1 MAKTKKEIEEWI
13 KAFNLRQVER
23 MKEDDYDDYIYE
35 DDINGFERFRG
46 GGEWSI
52 ELTVPQAILDLL
64 PEWESSCWWEVDI
77 VHENGDGAFE
87 SEDEALDEYGVES
100 IDEINAHFCRRFYR
114 LTNEEE
120 SWWES
125 LEDEIKGKTG
135 LPFEEV
141 KFLG

>member
-23 MKEDDYDDYIYE
+23 MKEDDYDDYIDE

-46 GGEWSI
+46 GGEWGI

-77 VHENGDGAFE
+77 VDENGDGAFE

-100 IDEINAHFCRRFYR
+100 IDEINAHFCRRFYD
-114 LTNEEE
+114 LTDEEE

>member
-1 MAKTKKEIEEWI
+1 MAKTKKEIEKWI
-13 KAFNLRQVER
+13 KAFNAEQVER
-23 MKEDDYDDYIYE
+23 MKKDGYE
-35 DDINGFERFRG
+35 GYELDEFERFRG

-64 PEWESSCWWEVDI
+64 PEWESKNWWEVDI
-77 VHENGDGAFE
+77 VDENGEGAFE
-87 SEDEALDEYGVES
+87 LEHEALDEYGVES
-100 IDEINAHFCRRFYR
+100 IDEINAHFCRRFYL
-114 LTNEEE
+114 LTAEEE
-120 SWWES
+120 RWWES

>member
-46 GGEWSI
+46 GGEWGI

-77 VHENGDGAFE
+77 VDENGDGAFE

-100 IDEINAHFCRRFYR
+100 IDEINAHFCRRFYD
-114 LTNEEE
+114 LTDEEE